1 MNDLPLTIAD
11 FVALGIIF
19 LSGFLAY
26 FRGAVREFFFLATWG
41 GAVAAAVYLYKP
53 VLPHVTEWIGDPLIS
68 ALASGTGIFV
78 VALTLLTLISMV
90 AVKRAEESH
99 LSVLDRSLGFVF
111 GLIRGVL
118 VVCLIYLVYTLM
130 APVEEHPEWL
140 REAKLTPLVA
150 EGSEIMLA
158 LVPEEWGIE
167 GDRVAEQLKATSSA
181 IEPLVGYDNLIN
193 PQPGAGDVDGNADS
207 GSAGTGNS
215 SEAGY
220 NDADREALDQ
230 MIDADQ

>member
-11 FVALGIIF
+11 FAALGIIF

-53 VLPHVTEWIGDPLIS
+53 VLPHVSEWIGDPLIS
-68 ALASGTGIFV
+68 ALATGTGIFV
-78 VALTLLTLISMV
+78 VALTVLTLISMV

-130 APVEEHPEWL
+130 APSEEHPEWL
-140 REAKLTPLVA
+140 REAKLTPLIA
-150 EGSEIMLA
+150 EGSEIMLELA
-158 LVPEEWGIE
+158 PEEWGMQ
-167 GDRVAEQLKATSSA
+167 GDRVSEQLKATSSA
-181 IEPLVGYDNLIN
+181 IELGIEYNDMVA
-193 PQPGAGDVDGNADS
+193 PQGDDTEA
-207 GSAGTGNS
+207 GNS
-215 SEAGY
+215 PEAGY

>member
-1 MNDLPLTIAD
+1 MNDLPLSIAD
-11 FVALGIIF
+11 FIALGIIF

-68 ALASGTGIFV
+68 ALATGTGIFV

-90 AVKRAEESH
+90 AVKRAEDSH

-118 VVCLIYLVYTLM
+118 VVCLIYLVYALM
-130 APVEEHPEWL
+130 APVEEHPAWL
-140 REAKLTPLVA
+140 QEAKLTPLVA
-150 EGSEIMLA
+150 EGAEIMLA
-158 LVPEEWGIE
+158 LVPAEWGMQ

-181 IEPLVGYDNLIN
+181 IELGIEYNDMIA
-193 PQPGAGDVDGNADS
+193 PQPGAGEA
-207 GSAGTGNS
+207 GNS
-215 SEAGY
+215 PEAGY

-230 MIDADQ
+230 MIGADQ

>member
-11 FVALGIIF
+11 FAALGIIF

-53 VLPHVTEWIGDPLIS
+53 VLPQVTEWIGDPLIS
-68 ALASGTGIFV
+68 ALATGTGIFV
-78 VALTLLTLISMV
+78 VALTVLTLISMV

-130 APVEEHPEWL
+130 APAEEHPEWL
-140 REAKLTPLVA
+140 REAKLTPLIA
-150 EGSEIMLA
+150 EGSEIMLELA
-158 LVPEEWGIE
+158 PEEWGMQ
-167 GDRVAEQLKATSSA
+167 GDRVSEQLKATSSA
-181 IEPLVGYDNLIN
+181 IELGIEYNDMIA
-193 PQPGAGDVDGNADS
+193 PQGDDTEA
-207 GSAGTGNS
+207 GNS
-215 SEAGY
+215 PEAGY

>member
-11 FVALGIIF
+11 FAALGIIF

-53 VLPHVTEWIGDPLIS
+53 VLPHVTKWIGDPLLS
-68 ALASGTGIFV
+68 ALATGTGIFV

-130 APVEEHPEWL
+130 APSEEHPEWL

-158 LVPEEWGIE
+158 LAPEEWGMQ

-181 IEPLVGYDNLIN
+181 IELGLEYNDMIA
-193 PQPGAGDVDGNADS
+193 PQPDAGEA
-207 GSAGTGNS
+207 GNS
-215 SEAGY
+215 PEAGY

-230 MIDADQ
+230 MIGAEP

>member
-41 GAVAAAVYLYKP
+41 GAVAATVYLYRP
-53 VLPHVTEWIGDPLIS
+53 ALPYVQKHLHDDPLLS
-68 ALASGTGIFV
+68 ALITCAALFV
-78 VALTLLTLISMV
+78 IALTVLTLISMV
-90 AVKRAEESH
+90 AVKRAEESP

-111 GLIRGVL
+111 GLVRGVL
-118 VVCLIYLVYTLM
+118 IVCLIYLVYTLL

-140 REAKLTPLVA
+140 RQAKLTPLVA
-150 EGSEIMLA
+150 EGAEIMLA
-158 LVPEEWGIE
+158 LAPEDWGVQGE
-167 GDRVAEQLKATSSA
+167 RVAEQLKQTSSA
-181 IEPLVGYDNLIN
+181 IEPLVDYNDLID
-193 PQPGAGDVDGNADS
+193 PQPES
-207 GSAGTGNS
+207 GEAGNS
-215 SEAGY
+215 GEGGY

-230 MIDADQ
+230 MIEADQ

>member
-1 MNDLPLTIAD
+1 MNDLPLTVAD
-11 FVALGIIF
+11 FVALGIVF

-53 VLPHVTEWIGDPLIS
+53 TLPHVTGWVGGDPLIA
-68 ALASGTGIFV
+68 ALATSVGLFV
-78 VALTLLTLISMV
+78 IALTLLTLISMV
-90 AVKRAEESH
+90 AVKRAEDSH

-111 GLIRGVL
+111 GLIRGVA
-118 VVCLIYLVYTLM
+118 VVCLIYLVYSLM

-140 REAKLTPLVA
+140 QQAKLTPLVA

-158 LVPEEWGIE
+158 LVPEEWNMQGE
-167 GDRVAEQLKATSSA
+167 RVAEQLKETSSA
-181 IEPLVGYDNLIN
+181 IEPLVDYNALVA
-193 PQPGAGDVDGNADS
+193 PQGES
-207 GSAGTGNS
+207 GEAGNS
-215 SEAGY
+215 GEAGY

-230 MIDADQ
+230 MFEAEP

>member
-68 ALASGTGIFV
+68 ALATGTGIFV

-181 IEPLVGYDNLIN
+181 IEPLVGFDSLIN
-193 PQPGAGDVDGNADS
+193 PQPGAGDVDGSADS

-215 SEAGY
+215 PEAGY

>member
-11 FVALGIIF
+11 FAALGIIF

-68 ALASGTGIFV
+68 ALATGTGIFV

-111 GLIRGVL
+111 GLVRGVL

-150 EGSEIMLA
+150 EGAEIMLA
-158 LVPEEWGIE
+158 LAPEEWGMQ
-167 GDRVAEQLKATSSA
+167 GDRVAEQLKATSSSVET
-181 IEPLVGYDNLIN
+181 IIDYNNMID
-193 PQPGAGDVDGNADS
+193 PQPGAASGEGNADS
-207 GSAGTGNS
+207 GGTGAGNS
-215 SEAGY
+215 AEPGY